1 MGQLSAEKMSTQV
14 NSANTLIFLHGMLGQ
29 GRTWRQFVLNDQ
41 ISYNRDILLVD
52 LRNHGESDH
61 HASMTYSEMAND
73 LIRFLDNR
81 KLDKVILVGHN
92 IGGKTAMHTASLF
105 PERIKGLISLDTAPI
120 GTTNDKKLQTL
131 KTLETIT
138 SLDVEGKTR
147 KSAIEI
153 IGKKFTDKGIA
164 NMISNNLAYSNENEH
179 KTVNWCVNLDSI
191 VSNIDQIV
199 GFP

>member
-1 MGQLSAEKMSTQV
+1 
-14 NSANTLIFLHGMLGQ
+14 MLGQ

-120 GTTNDKKLQTL
+120 GTTNDKKL
-131 KTLETIT
+131 
-138 SLDVEGKTR
+138 
-147 KSAIEI
+147 
-153 IGKKFTDKGIA
+153 
-164 NMISNNLAYSNENEH
+164 
-179 KTVNWCVNLDSI
+179 
-191 VSNIDQIV
+191 
-199 GFP
+199 